1 MTSSCSLISQLCDE
15 QKEVIVCELLNDNT
29 LLDVI
34 SDTLNTKKAKFN
46 DEEQQEDK
54 VSELLNDNTLLDVIS
69 DTLILCV

>member
-1 MTSSCSLISQLCDE
+1 MLFLI
-15 QKEVIVCELLNDNT
+15 LLFF
-29 LLDVI
+29 V
-34 SDTLNTKKAKFN
+34 FN